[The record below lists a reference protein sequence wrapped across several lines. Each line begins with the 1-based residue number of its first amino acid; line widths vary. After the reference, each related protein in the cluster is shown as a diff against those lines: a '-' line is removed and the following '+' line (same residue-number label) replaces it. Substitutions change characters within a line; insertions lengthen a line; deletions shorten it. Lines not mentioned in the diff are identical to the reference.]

1 MPFRK
6 KTPKVDIHI
15 WIEEGHLAT
24 LDQISRDY
32 GTSRGGAI
40 AALLEDYERSKGE
53 NHEPVSRN
61 AD

>member
-40 AALLEDYERSKGE
+40 AALLEDYERNKDTK
-53 NHEPVSRN
+53 HEPLPR
-61 AD
+61 DPD